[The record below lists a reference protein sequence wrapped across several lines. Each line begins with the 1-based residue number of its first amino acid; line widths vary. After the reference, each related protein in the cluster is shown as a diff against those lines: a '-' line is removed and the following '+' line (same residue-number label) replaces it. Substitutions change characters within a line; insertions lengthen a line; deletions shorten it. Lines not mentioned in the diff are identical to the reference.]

1 MSFEPEPKLRVLFV
15 CMGNICRSPLAEMLF
30 RHYVQA
36 LGLEGRVRCDSA
48 GTGNWHVG
56 EPPCE
61 GTLATARRLGL
72 RWEGVR
78 ARQIGPRDFDEFDY
92 ILAMDRENLAVLK
105 RLLRAYRVR
114 SRGKIDLLLAY
125 APHVGTD
132 EVPDPYFDGRHEEVY
147 VYIDEGVRAFLRHL
161 LAGRPDELGLTSEEA
176 QSALRRLEAL
186 RTRP

>member
-1 MSFEPEPKLRVLFV
+1 MSFVPLPKLRVLFV

-30 RHYVQA
+30 RHYVEA

-78 ARQIGPRDFDEFDY
+78 ARQIGPQDFAEFDY
-92 ILAMDRENLAVLK
+92 ILAMDRENLIALE

-114 SRGKIDLLLAY
+114 PRGKIDLLLAY
-125 APHVGTD
+125 APHVGAE

-147 VYIDEGVRAFLRHL
+147 VYVDEGVRGFLRHL
-161 LAGRPDELGLTSEEA
+161 LAERPHELGLRPEEA
-176 QSALRRLEAL
+176 RDVLHRLEAL
-186 RTRP
+186 RTGP